1 MSMPA
6 KGWSASGGKIQF
18 YTKNI
23 ELTPSLKRIIE
34 ERLDHLKK
42 YKGKLKLLDVRV
54 DISRDQ
60 HHRKGD
66 VFRVEVN
73 VDLPGRMLR
82 VVEQGADMISA
93 LDEAAKKLER
103 QARDAKERIVSSRK
117 QQK

>member
-1 MSMPA
+1 MNL
-6 KGWSASGGKIQF
+6 QF
-18 YTKNI
+18 YTKNL
-23 ELTPSLKRIIE
+23 ELTPRLKEIFE
-34 ERLDHLKK
+34 EKLEHLKK

-73 VDLPGRMLR
+73 VDLPGKMLR
-82 VVEQGADMISA
+82 VVEQGADAIST
-93 LDEAAKKLER
+93 LDEVARKLER

-117 QQK
+117 HKK

>member
-1 MSMPA
+1 MNL
-6 KGWSASGGKIQF
+6 QF

-60 HHRKGD
+60 HHKKGD
-66 VFRVEVN
+66 VYRVEVN
-73 VDLPGRMLR
+73 VNLPNKVLR
-82 VVEQGADMISA
+82 VVEQGADVIST
-93 LDEAAKKLER
+93 LDEVSKKLER
-103 QARDAKERIVSSRK
+103 QARDAKERIVSNRK
-117 QQK
+117 HQ